1 MKWSETHSELTH
13 KYKQE
18 KEPYEMKKNIS
29 EQSGKF
35 QTFRNCK
42 I

>member
-18 KEPYEMKKNIS
+18 KEPYEMQKIS
-29 EQSGKF
+29 EQSGKL
-35 QTFRNCK
+35 QTFKNCK